1 MDEAVAHPSSASTN
15 ASRTDNA
22 LWASI
27 EELFF
32 ADYGE
37 IARFYRQL
45 EMRSMQ
51 NPTFLPRTLRYAPP
65 AARHAQHTYT

>member
-1 MDEAVAHPSSASTN
+1 MVHPSSASTN
-15 ASRTDNA
+15 SSRTDNA

-37 IARFYRQL
+37 IARFYRKL

-51 NPTFLPRTLRYAPP
+51 NPMFLPRTLRYAP
-65 AARHAQHTYT
+65 AAAGHVQGTYT